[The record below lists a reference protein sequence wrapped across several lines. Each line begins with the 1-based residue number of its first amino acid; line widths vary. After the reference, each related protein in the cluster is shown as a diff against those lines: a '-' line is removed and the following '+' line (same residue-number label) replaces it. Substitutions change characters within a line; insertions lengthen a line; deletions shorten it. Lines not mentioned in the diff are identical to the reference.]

1 MSIDLEATSDVT
13 GSKEPVFGSDN
24 RINVSARSDAR
35 SYYNSRDERLAFSLS
50 WDDASTATG
59 DYVLYWQN
67 TDTTGKVLVIEGID
81 IGSQYG
87 SDWQLQE
94 VTGTGGGG
102 SAATPVCLN
111 RESPKLAPANCF
123 TAVSS
128 TVTIGAIGQIINHP
142 TVPARNGR
150 LIDLKDKIRL
160 GQNGAIALQ
169 CILTDTSPGLTQGT
183 IFGYYE

>member
-13 GSKEPVFGSDN
+13 GSKEPIFGSDN
-24 RINVSARSDAR
+24 RINVSSRSDAR
-35 SYYNSRDERLAFSLS
+35 SYYNSRDEKQAFSLS

-59 DYVLYWQN
+59 DYVAYWQN
-67 TDTTGKVLVIEGID
+67 TNANGKVLVIEGFEL
-81 IGSQYG
+81 GSQYG

-102 SAATPVCLN
+102 SAATAVCLN
-111 RESPKLAPANCF
+111 REAPKSAPANCF

-128 TVTIGAIGQIINHP
+128 TVTIGAISTILTHP
-142 TVPARNGR
+142 SISARNGR
-150 LIDLKDKIRL
+150 YIELHDKIRL
-160 GQNGAIALQ
+160 GQNGAVALQ

-183 IFGYYE
+183 IYGYYE